1 VPELTPEG
9 PDINMKSMRGQRGLV
24 IGGGRGIGRACVLG
38 LTERGARCALAY
50 LSDGGAAEATAGRA
64 AALGERPVVVQGDV
78 GRDAEQLVGEASV
91 ALGGLDFLV
100 STAAPEILGSM
111 QDVTY
116 DGFHRSM
123 EVVAWGFQRASIAAG
138 AAFGERGGSVVA
150 ISSLGSKDYAK
161 FYGALGPAKA
171 ALETIVRYL
180 AVELGPA
187 CIRVNAVSPCL
198 VDDGKIA
205 TGASDLARFRDLAAR
220 RTPLRRLP
228 TPEDVAN
235 VVATLVSDDCRM
247 ITGQVVVVD
256 GGYSV
261 VG

>member
-1 VPELTPEG
+1 MPELKREG
-9 PDINMKSMRGQRGLV
+9 PDISPKSVSGQRGLV
-24 IGGGRGIGRACVLG
+24 IGGGRGIGRACVLA
-38 LTERGARCALAY
+38 LTERGARCAVGY
-50 LSDGGAAEATAGRA
+50 LSDRGAAEETAARGA
-64 AALGERPVVVQGDV
+64 AVGERPVLVQGDV
-78 GRDAEQLVGEASV
+78 GRDADRLVGESSV

-111 QDVTY
+111 EEVTF
-116 DGFHRSM
+116 DGFQRSM
-123 EVVAWGFQRASIAAG
+123 EVVAWGFQRASIAAR
-138 AAFGERGGSVVA
+138 AAFGEGGGSIVA
-150 ISSLGSKDYAK
+150 ISSLGSRDYAK

-180 AVELGPA
+180 AVELGPVGV
-187 CIRVNAVSPCL
+187 RVNAVAPGL
-198 VDDGKIA
+198 VDDGKVA
-205 TGASDLARFRDLAAR
+205 TGAGDLARFRDLAAR

-235 VVATLVSDDCRM
+235 VVATLVSDECRM